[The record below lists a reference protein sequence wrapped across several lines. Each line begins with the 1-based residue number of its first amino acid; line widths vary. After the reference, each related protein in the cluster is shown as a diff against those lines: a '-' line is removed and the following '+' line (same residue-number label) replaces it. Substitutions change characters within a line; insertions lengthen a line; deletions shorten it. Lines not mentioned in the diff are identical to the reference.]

1 MSVNTYIRLG
11 LGILMVCMCLQAT
24 LFCDYKVTTGQTG
37 QGYTVRAI
45 QADLEASEI
54 NDAA

>member
-1 MSVNTYIRLG
+1 MSINTYIRLG
-11 LGILMVCMCLQAT
+11 LGILMVSMCLQAT
-24 LFCDYKVTTGQTG
+24 LFCDYNVTTGQTG

-45 QADLEASEI
+45 QAELEASEI

>member
-1 MSVNTYIRLG
+1 MSINTYIRLG
-11 LGILMVCMCLQAT
+11 LGTAMVCMCLQVA
-24 LFCDYKVTTGQTG
+24 LFCLDKGVVVKTGEG
-37 QGYTVRAI
+37 HSIRAI